1 MPRHVIVG
9 NGPAGVVA
17 AETIRKAAPDDP
29 ITLIGDEPEPPYS
42 RMAIPYLLAGGIGE
56 EGTHL
61 RKGAGHYDRLKID
74 QLVGRVTAVDTR
86 HRLVTIDGAR
96 HLPYDRLLLACG
108 SVPGRPP
115 IPGLDGPGVQ
125 HCWTLE
131 DARRIAASV
140 GPGSRV
146 LQLGAGFIGCIIMEA
161 IQSRGA
167 ALTVVEIADRML
179 ARTMTHGGAALI
191 KRWCEAKGVR
201 VLTETKIVA
210 VERSGGV
217 LRAVREHG
225 EPLETDVIICA
236 TGVAPKVEFLTGS
249 GIAVRSGIVVDK
261 QMRSSVEDVYAAGD
275 CTESEDIWYS
285 RHILNAVQPA
295 AVDQARIAALNMA
308 GRHARSLGTLQMNVL
323 DTFGLVSTSY
333 GEWQGV
339 KGGDHVELADEGRF
353 RYLRLEFAGDVL
365 AGATALGLT
374 EHVGVMRGLI
384 QARLPLG
391 RWKGRLLED
400 PTRLVEA
407 YLSSGQAAS
416 A

>member
-1 MPRHVIVG
+1 MPRHIIVG

-61 RKGAGHYDRLKID
+61 RKGAGHYDRLKIE

-86 HRLVTIDGAR
+86 HRFATIDGGR

-108 SVPGRPP
+108 SVPLRPP
-115 IPGLDGPGVQ
+115 IPGLDGPGVV

-131 DARRIAASV
+131 DARQIAASV
-140 GPGSRV
+140 TRGSRV

-161 IQSRGA
+161 VQSRGA
-167 ALTVVEIADRML
+167 ELTVVEISDRML

-191 KRWCEAKGVR
+191 KRWCETKGVR

-210 VERSGGV
+210 VERSGGA
-217 LRAVREHG
+217 LRAVRDRG
-225 EPLETDVIICA
+225 EPLEADIIICA
-236 TGVAPKVEFLTGS
+236 TGVAPKVEFLSGS
-249 GIAVRSGIVVDK
+249 GIAVRAGIVVDK
-261 QMRSSVEDVYAAGD
+261 QMRSSVEDIYAAGD
-275 CTESEDIWYS
+275 CTESEDIWFS

-308 GRHARSLGTLQMNVL
+308 GRRARSPGTLQMNVL

-374 EHVGVMRGLI
+374 EHVGVIRGLI